1 MTPETEQPYPA
12 YPPHWEADVVVSDG
26 GTLHLRPIMPDDA
39 DALVR
44 FHAGLSVRT
53 RYLRYFSAYPTIPP
67 RDLIRFSHVD
77 HVRRVALAGWLGG
90 EIIAVGR
97 FDRLAEADRP
107 VAEDPAGR
115 LAEVAFVVADAHQG
129 RGIGSVLLEHLV
141 EIGRELGVQK
151 FEAVVLAENRAMMRV
166 FLQAGF
172 EATRRLEGSEVS
184 LEFDIAATE
193 RTQKV
198 MAERELRADSR
209 SIGRLLNPRSV
220 AVVGAST
227 DPGKLGH
234 LVLTNLL
241 RAGFTGPI
249 FPVNPQA
256 RSVAGILAYPSIEQV
271 PGQVDLA
278 VLAVPAADVPAV
290 VRQCGAHGVH
300 GLVVMSGPFGESGDG
315 PARTEGLR
323 AQRELIGQARAH
335 GMRVVG
341 PNCLGILN
349 TAPEIALNASLS
361 TVDPRPGRAGFFC
374 QSGALGVAVLGEAAR
389 RGLGVS
395 TFVSAGNRAD
405 VSGNDLLQYWQ
416 TDPATELALLYLE
429 SFGNPRKFARIA
441 RRFARN
447 KPIVAVKSG
456 RGSMVAGLQHT
467 SVEVPEASVQA
478 LFEASGIIRTPNL
491 AELFDVAVL
500 LTTQPLPAGERVSV
514 VGHSTALGVLVADA
528 LATSGLS
535 LARLVDVGVAAGPDA
550 FGAALRAELAAEDTD
565 AVICVFVPPIRRG
578 EETAVA
584 GELREAVAGQPKPVL
599 STFLGFDGVP
609 AELAVPGPQS
619 PMRGSIPSFSSP
631 ERAVTALA
639 RVCRYARWRRR
650 EPGQLPELAGIAADP
665 AKALLA
671 DVLASAPA
679 GRRLTDAESRRLLG
693 CYGIAVWPAE
703 RVGSPAE
710 AVAAADRLGWPVALK
725 AAAAGLVR
733 PRLHLADAEDVRA
746 AWQSLCLAEVGASE
760 HRRPIEATTAE
771 HRRRVAPRSGLSAE
785 PSGKDRA
792 DEWSEP
798 GDEGSREEPRVAIV
812 QPMAPRGVDT
822 VLRVHDDRSFGALI
836 SFGVGGVA
844 TDLLADRSYAVVPLT
859 SLDAAELIAGPR
871 AFPLLDGY
879 GGADP
884 ADVPALTELALRLSR
899 LADDLPEVAE
909 CALEPVIAA
918 SSGAYVLAADVRI
931 APPIARDD
939 LGARRLR
946 GL

>member
-1 MTPETEQPYPA
+1 MTRGTDPVPELS
-12 YPPHWEADVVVSDG
+12 YPPYWEADVVVSDG
-26 GTLHLRPIMPDDA
+26 GTVHLRPILPDDA
-39 DALVR
+39 EALVR

-67 RDLIRFSHVD
+67 RDLFRFSHVD
-77 HVRRVALAGWLGG
+77 HRHRVALAGWLAG

-97 FDRLAEADRP
+97 FDRLVGSDPADRLVGSDP
-107 VAEDPAGR
+107 AGRPADSDPAGR

-141 EIGRELGVQK
+141 EIGRELGVHR

-172 EATRRLEGSEVS
+172 EATRRLDGSEVS
-184 LEFDIAATE
+184 LEFDIAATA

-198 MAERELRADSR
+198 MAERELRADAR
-209 SIGRLLNPRSV
+209 SIGRLLNPRSI

-227 DPGKLGH
+227 DPAKLGH
-234 LVLTNLL
+234 LVLANLV
-241 RAGFTGPI
+241 RAGFAGPI
-249 FPVNPQA
+249 FPVNPRA
-256 RSVAGILAYPSIEQV
+256 RSVAGILAYPSIAEL

-278 VLAVPAADVPAV
+278 VLAVPAADVPEV
-290 VRQCGAHGVH
+290 VRQCGEHGVR
-300 GLVVMSGPFGESGDG
+300 GLVVMSGGFGESGDEL
-315 PARTEGLR
+315 ARADGRR
-323 AQRELIGQARAH
+323 AQRKLIAQARAH
-335 GMRVVG
+335 GMRVIG
-341 PNCLGILN
+341 PNCLGVLN
-349 TAPEIALNASLS
+349 TAPPIALNASLS

-405 VSGNDLLQYWQ
+405 VSGNDLLQYWE

-441 RRFARN
+441 RRFARS

-491 AELFDVAVL
+491 AELFDVALL

-535 LARLVDVGVAAGPDA
+535 LARLVDVGVAAGPAA
-550 FGAALRAELAAEDTD
+550 FGQALRAELAAADTD
-565 AVICVFVPPIRRG
+565 AVVCVFVPPMRRG

-584 GELREAVAGQPKPVL
+584 AELRNAVAGQVKPVL

-609 AELAVPGPQS
+609 AELAVPGPQA
-619 PMRGSIPSFSSP
+619 PMPGSIPSFSSP
-631 ERAVTALA
+631 ERAVSALA
-639 RVCRYARWRRR
+639 RVSRYARWRRR
-650 EPGQLPELAGIAADP
+650 EPGQLPELAGIAVEP

-671 DVLASAPA
+671 GLLAADPA
-679 GRRLTDAESRRLLG
+679 GRRLTGAECRQLLG
-693 CYGIAVWPAE
+693 YYGIELVPDE
-703 RVGSPAE
+703 RVSGPE
-710 AVAAADRLGWPVALK
+710 QAVAAADRLGWPVAIQ
-725 AAAAGLVR
+725 AAGQT
-733 PRLHLADAEDVRA
+733 RLHLADAEDVRA
-746 AWQSLCLAEVGASE
+746 AWQSLGLAEQ
-760 HRRPIEATTAE
+760 AT
-771 HRRRVAPRSGLSAE
+771 V
-785 PSGKDRA
+785 
-792 DEWSEP
+792 
-798 GDEGSREEPRVAIV
+798 VV
-812 QPMAPRGVDT
+812 QQMAPRGVDT
-822 VLRVHDDRSFGALI
+822 VLRMHDDRSFGALI

-844 TDLLADRSYAVVPLT
+844 TDLLADRAYAVVPLT
-859 SLDAAELIAGPR
+859 SLDAAELIGGPR
-871 AFPLLDGY
+871 AFPLLAGY
-879 GGADP
+879 RGATP
-884 ADVPALTELALRLSR
+884 ADLPALVELALRLSR
-899 LADDLPEVAE
+899 LADDLPEVVE
-909 CALEPVIAA
+909 CGLDPVVAA
-918 SSGAYVLAADVRI
+918 GTGAAVLAAELRI

-939 LGARRLR
+939 RGARRLR